1 MTSCVCTAQR
11 SCHFNTL
18 RPAIRLPIAWQK
30 LLKQPKHTQKKL
42 KIEIFDV
49 SVRFLWQQNTF
60 FEVAN
65 WLRPNNINISFIQ
78 HTICYNLLRGC
89 TSQFWNRSSIGFEM
103 VAFVK
108 LSIVNCKIS
117 ILTPIKRFNFTRD
130 ASLFFKRHMCLS
142 GYYKGTSFDLFFKMD
157 SARQPLLLDHDFSCT
172 LSFDSCKGSR
182 LQAFL
187 ATSIQCYK
195 LSILKAFHVTRPSF
209 FKSYSLSVFTQRHF
223 TRKILLT
230 FWTLVSTKND
240 KQNTLW
246 VPNYSKNMK

>member
-1 MTSCVCTAQR
+1 MFVQPNETVTS
-11 SCHFNTL
+11 
-18 RPAIRLPIAWQK
+18 
-30 LLKQPKHTQKKL
+30 KHSDPLSDFPSHDRNYSSSQNIHKKKL

-89 TSQFWNRSSIGFEM
+89 ISQFWNRSSIGFEM

-142 GYYKGTSFDLFFKMD
+142 GYYKGTSFDLFLKWTQLVNRCCWTMIF
-157 SARQPLLLDHDFSCT
+157 PVLYLLIPVKVPGYK
-172 LSFDSCKGSR
+172 LSL
-182 LQAFL
+182 LQAFNV
-187 ATSIQCYK
+187 TS
-195 LSILKAFHVTRPSF
+195 FPS
-209 FKSYSLSVFTQRHF
+209 
-223 TRKILLT
+223 
-230 FWTLVSTKND
+230 
-240 KQNTLW
+240 
-246 VPNYSKNMK
+246 